1 MYLLNK
7 QNLFVENIVI
17 KKYLNIIKKK
27 SWKNTVSDEKT
38 LTIFIKNK
46 KYLNP
51 LDLFYIY
58 QIFKRSR

>member
-38 LTIFIKNK
+38 RTIFIKNK

>member
-38 LTIFIKNK
+38 IFIKNK